1 MEATGGARWGEKP
14 PVGNADQNSEPMST
28 LLTPKPPSPA
38 LDLFAEVER
47 LKRELNAVIL
57 AHYYQEPD
65 LQDVADFVG
74 DSLQLSQQ
82 AKKTKA
88 DVIVFAGVHFMAE
101 TAKILNPEKQVLL
114 PDLRAGCSLADTCPG
129 DRFAAFVAD
138 HPGHTVISYVNCSAA
153 VKALSDILC
162 TSSNAE
168 LVIRSVPADQPIS
181 FAPDQNLGRYL
192 EKKTGRSMVLWPGT
206 CMVHDIF
213 SEKKLVQLKV
223 RYPKAPVA
231 AHPECPERVLA
242 LADHI
247 GSTSSLLDFV
257 THSPE
262 KQFIVVTE
270 PGIIH
275 QMQRACPDKEFIP
288 APPDSNCACN
298 ECPHMKLNTLEK
310 LYLCMR
316 DRRPEVIL
324 DEETRRRAL
333 VPLERM
339 LEISARGAVR
349 TPD

>member
-1 MEATGGARWGEKP
+1 MNTVLLQP
-14 PVGNADQNSEPMST
+14 PPI
-28 LLTPKPPSPA
+28 SPA

-57 AHYYQEPD
+57 AHYYQDSDIQD
-65 LQDVADFVG
+65 LADFVG

-82 AKKTKA
+82 AKSTKA
-88 DVIVFAGVHFMAE
+88 EVIVFAGVHFMAE
-101 TAKILNPEKQVLL
+101 TAKILNPDKQVLL
-114 PDLRAGCSLADTCPG
+114 PDLRAGCSLSDTCPA
-129 DRFAAFVAD
+129 DRFAKFIAER
-138 HPGHTVISYVNCSAA
+138 PGHVVISYVNCSAA

-168 LVIRSVPADQPIS
+168 LVIRSVPAEKPII

-192 EKKTGRSMVLWPGT
+192 EQKTGRKMVLWPGT

-223 RYPKAPVA
+223 RYPDAPVA
-231 AHPECPERVLA
+231 AHPECPESVLA
-242 LADHI
+242 HADHI
-247 GSTSSLLDFV
+247 GSTSSILDFV
-257 THSPE
+257 IKSPA
-262 KQFIVVTE
+262 KRFIIVTE

-275 QMQRACPDKEFIP
+275 QMERAAPEKEFIP
-288 APPDSNCACN
+288 APPTSNCACN

-316 DRRPEVIL
+316 DRRPAVLIP
-324 DEETRRRAL
+324 EEIRRRAL
-333 VPLERM
+333 IPLERM
-339 LEISARGAVR
+339 LEISAQGAVK